1 MQAIDFPSLCGPLV
15 DTAGELFSWGS
26 QWPLPDSAILP
37 QEWQGVLDVIG
48 GYADIKPRATGA
60 SDAIAPKDLAPRR
73 AIVLFS
79 GGKDGL
85 AAALKLREGGLRPVL
100 LHVRGINGA
109 AYAHEYEA
117 AKTVAEAVSMPFR
130 SVDVALRG
138 KSAHVENPTKNLV
151 LALIGATLAVEW
163 KAGVVALGLAGDD
176 TTSTNVRCGLS
187 DNINVAAKGAAAI
200 MAMVRGLDVR
210 PSVIEDETESL
221 CVVSASARHALPVIS
236 SCMTGA
242 RFKGKLHKDNV
253 QKFGAALMPG
263 RCGSCYKCAFEQIV
277 LAAIEGRMLE
287 PRWADHCVEKI
298 RKGVQIIKGAEIL
311 PSRDDA
317 LAALMSDRVN
327 WRHALGI

>member
-1 MQAIDFPSLCGPLV
+1 MQTLEFPSFGGPLV
-15 DTAGELFSWGS
+15 DIADELFTWGS
-26 QWPLPDSAILP
+26 QWPLPESALLP
-37 QEWQGVLDVIG
+37 PEMQGVLDVIG
-48 GYADIKPRATGA
+48 GFADAKAQAVGVSET
-60 SDAIAPKDLAPRR
+60 IAPKDLDPRR

-117 AKTVAEAVSMPFR
+117 AKAVAEAVSMPFR

-138 KSAHVENPTKNLV
+138 KSAHVENPTKNLA
-151 LALIGATLAVEW
+151 LALIGAALAVEW

-187 DNINVAAKGAAAI
+187 DNITVADKGAAAI

-210 PSVIEDETESL
+210 PSVVEDETESL

-253 QKFGAALMPG
+253 EKFGAALMPG

-277 LAAIEGRMLE
+277 LAAIDGRTLE
-287 PRWADHCVEKI
+287 PGWAEHCVEKI
-298 RKGVQIIKGAEIL
+298 RKGVQTIMGSAAL